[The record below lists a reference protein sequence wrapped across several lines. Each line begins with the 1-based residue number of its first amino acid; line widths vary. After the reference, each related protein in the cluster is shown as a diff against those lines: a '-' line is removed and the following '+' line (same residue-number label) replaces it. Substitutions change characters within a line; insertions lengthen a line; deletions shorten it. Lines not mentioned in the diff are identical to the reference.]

1 MKSKEK
7 ENLKNMSV
15 DELKVQGRDLEKRLF
30 QIKFKRT
37 SAPLENP
44 LQIRTARRK
53 AAIIK
58 TLLRAKETALPKTAV
73 EVKK

>member
-1 MKSKEK
+1 
-7 ENLKNMSV
+7 MSV
-15 DELKVQGRDLEKRLF
+15 DELKVQGRDIEKQLF
-30 QIKFKRT
+30 QIKFKRI

-44 LQIRTARRK
+44 LQIRNARRK

-58 TLLRAKETALPKTAV
+58 TLLRANPKTAA

>member
-1 MKSKEK
+1 MKRKDKEI
-7 ENLKNMSV
+7 LKNMSPE
-15 DELKVQGRDLEKRLF
+15 ELKAQGRDIEKQQF
-30 QIKFKRT
+30 QIKFKRS

-44 LQIRTARRK
+44 LQIRVARRK

-58 TLLRAKETALPKTAV
+58 TLLRAKEAAVPKTAA

>member
-1 MKSKEK
+1 MKSKER
-7 ENLKNMSV
+7 EHLKNLSV
-15 DELKVQGRDLEKRLF
+15 DELKVQGRDIEKQQF
-30 QIKFKRT
+30 QIKFKRS

-44 LQIRTARRK
+44 MQIRTARRK

-58 TLLRAKETALPKTAV
+58 TLLRAKELAAAKTAA